1 MAKRT
6 KKLLRVPDAVAYLDN
21 VVSQAAVRGWILRDE
36 IETVRVGGRVCIP
49 VEALDRMIE
58 RGTRPCRKIRAR
70 ADVRC
75 ISAHAK
81 ALSR

>member
-6 KKLLRVPDAVAYLDN
+6 RKLLRVPEAVAYLDN
-21 VVSQAAVRGWILRDE
+21 VVGQPAVRGWILRGE

-58 RGTRPCRKIRAR
+58 RGTRPCRTPNRR
-70 ADVRC
+70 ADTLTSGRR
-75 ISAHAK
+75 K
-81 ALSR
+81 GLSQ